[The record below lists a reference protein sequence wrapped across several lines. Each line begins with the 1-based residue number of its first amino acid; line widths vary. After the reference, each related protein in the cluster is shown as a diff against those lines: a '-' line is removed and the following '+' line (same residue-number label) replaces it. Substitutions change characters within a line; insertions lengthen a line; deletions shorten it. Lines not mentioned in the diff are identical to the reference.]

1 MEEVC
6 YPTNQYC
13 IHSSHCKR
21 HLILRSLPTFP
32 TKPDEVNALV
42 MDMGTTWT
50 RAGYA
55 GEDTP
60 KAIFPTWVG
69 YTEEDVEMAEP
80 TGPDD
85 DIRMADTSAN
95 GEAGPATVVSAPE
108 LSMPGKRRKYYVG
121 DGQVNVWRSGMEI
134 MNPLKDGL
142 GGLFRRFSWRRFS
155 TITCYF
161 RGEPKVEDW
170 EAVEQIWNYAFQ
182 TRLRVDTTEH
192 PLLCT
197 EPAWNVRENRE
208 KMAELAFEKYGFP
221 AFYLAKDAVMT
232 AFAAGRATALV
243 LDSGGGMTSAVPVYD
258 GYVLKK
264 GILRQPLGG
273 DFISEQIA
281 EQFKRDFNIIIT
293 PQYLVEKKNFVDV
306 GQPADVKLRDRPGT
320 TESYH
325 RYQQMVSWVAVVEIF
340 LTETD
345 LHGSMELLIGYLPSF
360 MLLPPCYV
368 EDHHILMNITTAV
381 AVRPQKP
388 FEFPDGYNYNFGPE
402 RYRAPEIMFQPRE
415 FIFKRGQLRRRPAP
429 VAFQQRGRHRWEYAL
444 ARVYRAAQ
452 LRSAA
457 SCARTAISNIFM
469 FPHFSRYDILFT
481 QSKMKIHAAGNQ
493 TERKCSSWLGGSV
506 LASLGTFHQLW
517 VSKKEYE
524 ENGASIVEKKCQ

>member
-1 MEEVC
+1 SNPRRLFC
-6 YPTNQYC
+6 QQANCSTTACTQ
-13 IHSSHCKR
+13 HGHLWRR

-325 RYQQMVSWVAVVEIF
+325 RYQQMRVIQEYKESVCQVSEMYYDEA
-340 LTETD
+340 
-345 LHGSMELLIGYLPSF
+345 
-360 MLLPPCYV
+360 
-368 EDHHILMNITTAV
+368 AV

-415 FIFKRGQLRRRPAP
+415 FIFKPEIPSLYYPLQLDNPLGVHYLIYNSVVNCDVDLRPLLFNNVVVTGGNTLWQGFTERLNFDLLHLAP
-429 VAFQQRGRHRWEYAL
+429 G
-444 ARVYRAAQ
+444 
-452 LRSAA
+452 
-457 SCARTAISNIFM
+457 
-469 FPHFSRYDILFT
+469 
-481 QSKMKIHAAGNQ
+481 SKMKIHAAGNQ